1 MLDVT
6 SSTRAAH
13 DSVAGCGGGDTTRF
27 WSGAADTLSCIAVME
42 RSTSSASSV
51 VETSEESRRVV
62 LRSEKYQ
69 HKAAAPRG
77 RHMHKRMGRMKKR
90 TSTSAAEGSS
100 AVMRRV
106 AEPQKIVPIEDGLG
120 FACRMS

>member
-69 HKAAAPRG
+69 HKAAAPYNAFLLIYNSLLQ
-77 RHMHKRMGRMKKR
+77 HK
-90 TSTSAAEGSS
+90 AA
-100 AVMRRV
+100 APYN
-106 AEPQKIVPIEDGLG
+106 AFLLIY
-120 FACRMS
+120 